1 MKDCF
6 TVTTYSVQSILSL
19 IKSDDIA
26 IPEIQRPFVW
36 DSTKVRDLIDS
47 LYHGY
52 PTGYLITWKNPDVKI
67 KGGGTSEGKTVLID
81 GQQRVT
87 ALMAALVGRPVLNDD
102 YDLKRI
108 KIAFNP
114 LYKGEGSPFAVATA
128 IIEKDSRWIP
138 DIAEFFKDGGFGTF
152 SFINNYC
159 KANPDCDPDELNE
172 KLTDLMN
179 IGTRQIGCIV
189 IDADCTIDEVTD
201 IFIRINSKGA
211 VLSQADFAMS
221 KIASDEAHGGSMLRK
236 AIDYYCHLAV
246 KPDFWAMISKNDP
259 DYMAS
264 EYATKSKWLKDDK
277 DDIYDPD
284 YNDMLRVAFMHMFGR
299 GKLADLVAL
308 LSGRDFKTKEYRS
321 EIADE
326 SFAKLHDGVI
336 KFMKKENFQ
345 DFTMA
350 LRGAGFVAPTLMAS
364 KGAINFAYNLYLT
377 LREDPDVPST
387 DVKRWIQR
395 WYVASVLT
403 GRYSGSSETR
413 MDRDIRMIAE
423 KGFLAVYDE
432 IVASQLSD
440 TFWDVTLPQQLNTTS
455 TRTGGWLVY
464 IASQVRAADNT
475 LFTSGFKVSDVVA
488 NVGDIHHIFPRAY
501 LREAIDAP
509 QRLYNQVANYTYLEK
524 KINIA
529 IGKQN
534 PGEYFSVAKQACEN
548 GGSYFGDITSLDEL
562 HTNLA
567 ANCIPEDIFEMDASD
582 YERFLDERRTLMAQK
597 IKRYFFSL

>member
-1 MKDCF
+1 
-6 TVTTYSVQSILSL
+6 
-19 IKSDDIA
+19 
-26 IPEIQRPFVW
+26 
-36 DSTKVRDLIDS
+36 
-47 LYHGY
+47 
-52 PTGYLITWKNPDVKI
+52 
-67 KGGGTSEGKTVLID
+67 
-81 GQQRVT
+81 
-87 ALMAALVGRPVLNDD
+87 
-102 YDLKRI
+102 
-108 KIAFNP
+108 
-114 LYKGEGSPFAVATA
+114 
-128 IIEKDSRWIP
+128 
-138 DIAEFFKDGGFGTF
+138 
-152 SFINNYC
+152 
-159 KANPDCDPDELNE
+159 
-172 KLTDLMN
+172 MN

-246 KPDFWAMISKNDP
+246 KPDFWAKISKNDP

-264 EYATKSKWLKDDK
+264 EYAAKSKWLKDDK

-350 LRGAGFVAPTLMAS
+350 LRGAGFVAPALMAS

-423 KGFLAVYDE
+423 KGFLTVYDE

-455 TRTGGWLVY
+455 TRTGGWLAY

-475 LFTSGFKVSDVVA
+475 LFTGGFKVSDVVA

-534 PGEYFSVAKQACEN
+534 PGEYFSAAKHSCEN
-548 GGSYFGDITSLDEL
+548 GESYFGDITSLDEL
-562 HTNLA
+562 HANLA

-582 YERFLDERRTLMAQK
+582 YERFLDERRVLMAQK
-597 IKRYFFSL
+597 IKKYFFSL

>member
-159 KANPDCDPDELNE
+159 KANPDCDPDELNK

-246 KPDFWAMISKNDP
+246 KPDFWAKIFKNDP

-475 LFTSGFKVSDVVA
+475 LFTGGFKVSDVVA

-534 PGEYFSVAKQACEN
+534 PGEYFSAAKRACEN
-548 GGSYFGDITSLDEL
+548 GGSYFGDIMSLDEL
-562 HTNLA
+562 HANLA

>member
-19 IKSDDIA
+19 IRSNEIA

-87 ALMAALVGRPVLNDD
+87 ALMAALVGMPVLNDD
-102 YDLKRI
+102 YDSKRI

-114 LYKGEGSPFAVATA
+114 LYEGEGSPFAVNTA
-128 IIEKDSRWIP
+128 VIEKDSRWIP
-138 DIAEFFKDGGFGTF
+138 DISILFKDSGFGTY

-159 KANPDCDPDELNE
+159 KDNPECDPNALND
-172 KLTDLMN
+172 KLIDLMS

-221 KIASDEAHGGSMLRK
+221 KIASDETHGGSMLRK

-246 KPDFWAMISKNDP
+246 KPDFWDKISKNDP

-264 EYATKSKWLKDDK
+264 EYAGKSKWLKFDK

-299 GKLADLVAL
+299 GKLADLVSL

-336 KFMKKENFQ
+336 KFMKKENFK

-350 LRGAGFVAPTLMAS
+350 LQGAGFIAPTLMSS

-377 LREDPDVPST
+377 LREDPEIPAT

-423 KGFLAVYDE
+423 KGFLTVYDE

-440 TFWDVTLPQQLNTTS
+440 TFWEVALPQQLNTTS

-464 IASQVRAADNT
+464 VASQVRAADNT
-475 LFTSGFKVSDVVA
+475 LFTGGFKVSDVVA

-501 LREAIDAP
+501 LRETIDAP

-529 IGKQN
+529 IGKKN
-534 PGEYFSVAKQACEN
+534 PGEYFSTAKRACES
-548 GGSYFGDITSLDEL
+548 GEGYFGDITSLDEL
-562 HTNLA
+562 HANLA
-567 ANCIPEDIFEMDASD
+567 TNCIPEDIFEMDASD
-582 YERFLDERRTLMAQK
+582 YERFLEKRRTLMAQK